1 MTSAKRAKAP
11 RLGDA
16 EILAQIPGA
25 RQQEAASASAGLRAT
40 AVHYD
45 PASQHVVLHLSTGY
59 GLTFPA
65 SRVPGLAHAT
75 PAQRSAVTISPSGD
89 GVRWLALNTDAS
101 VPGLI
106 EEALGKTAVA
116 QALGRRGGMVTSR
129 AKALAARANGAKGG
143 RPARNTGGQ

>member
-1 MTSAKRAKAP
+1 MTSAKRKAP
-11 RLGDA
+11 RLSDA
-16 EILAQIPGA
+16 QILAQIPGA
-25 RQQEAASASAGLRAT
+25 RQQEAIAAAVGLRAT

-45 PASQHVVLHLSTGY
+45 AASQQVVLTLSTGY
-59 GLTFPA
+59 GLMFPA

-75 PAQRSAVTISPSGD
+75 AAQRSAVTLSPSGD

-101 VPGLI
+101 VPGLV

-143 RPARNTGGQ
+143 RPAGRAGGR